1 MSKRGGNNQQQ
12 NKAAQQPQ
20 VEEQEQKV
28 EQQEQQA
35 EQQPEQPEAQVEQQ
49 KVVEQEAPEEEAQ
62 TTQEIEEG
70 FEEEM
75 ALHEGLE
82 VKAFTQQL
90 DEYAARYVRK
100 PAQPK
105 DDLDAHMKLHAAV
118 RNLLKASPK
127 VQRVMFGAFVQRISD
142 SKNGEYQL
150 PTIVKHLTNPKVI
163 QSKHE
168 RVFLAE
174 FLTLMSKY
182 GRLQDKTQIHKEA
195 NVSRV
200 FESISDTDLAKR
212 LMDLFPSK

>member
-12 NKAAQQPQ
+12 NKETQQPQ
-20 VEEQEQKV
+20 VEEQKV
-28 EQQEQQA
+28 EQQA
-35 EQQPEQPEAQVEQQ
+35 EQQPEQPEGQAEQQ
-49 KVVEQEAPEEEAQ
+49 KVVEQEAPEAEAQ

-90 DEYAARYVRK
+90 DEYAARYVRR